1 MGTLFLG
8 AWALFA
14 RKPGDPARLLSG
26 TGLTLVTCQYF
37 NATLFPLGIAT
48 APVAPVLLGVAT
60 APVWSALLARTL
72 HGEVASRATWAAIAL
87 VLLGI
92 AIAISGKDSATIDR
106 SALLGA
112 LCGLGVA
119 LTLAV
124 NFVTL
129 RFSPDLP
136 LLLAIGCGA
145 ALAGLTGLVLT
156 GPARMTDG
164 TVWAILVTA
173 LFIIPVAFF
182 TLSQASRHTS
192 ASNVSLLLLL
202 ETVLGPLWVWLG
214 TGEAPGPR
222 MLAGG
227 ALVVGTLTLYLLRPA
242 TR

>member
-1 MGTLFLG
+1 MATARLGLALALFGALVLTPDALFLRLSGMDGAQMLGWRGLCMGTLFLG

-26 TGLTLVTCQYF
+26 TGLTVVTCQYF

-72 HGEVASRATWAAIAL
+72 HGEVASRATWTAIAL

-92 AIAISGKDSATIDR
+92 AIAISGKDAATIDR

-119 LTLAV
+119 LPLAV
-124 NFVTL
+124 NFVPL

-145 ALAGLTGLVLT
+145 ALAGLRQGEEPDRLQAP
-156 GPARMTDG
+156 PAQVHLRGHSKDRDT
-164 TVWAILVTA
+164 
-173 LFIIPVAFF
+173 
-182 TLSQASRHTS
+182 
-192 ASNVSLLLLL
+192 
-202 ETVLGPLWVWLG
+202 
-214 TGEAPGPR
+214 
-222 MLAGG
+222 GG
-227 ALVVGTLTLYLLRPA
+227 ARGPPSPVHDRK
-242 TR
+242 